1 MEIETLLLFSLMVV
15 EFICL
20 IFLLIVRMPKKGF
33 YNILKITNIGNIFI
47 IPLSLLISKFLGTA
61 YFVIFMGY
69 VILHILSLIYTY
81 IFMVG
86 FIFYEIGKGGGIKS
100 ISG

>member
-1 MEIETLLLFSLMVV
+1 
-15 EFICL
+15 
-20 IFLLIVRMPKKGF
+20 MPKKGF
-33 YNILKITNIGNIFI
+33 YNILKITILGNIFI
-47 IPLSLLISKFLGTA
+47 IPFSLIISKILGTA

-69 VILHILSLIYTY
+69 VILHILSFIYTY
-81 IFMVG
+81 IFMIG